1 MGDTAIRVRDLSK
14 LFVIGAKQQRYRT
27 LRDYLTDTAAA
38 SARRLHSLV
47 RPSGHA
53 QKKPD
58 NFIWALKDVSLEVG
72 HGEVVGVIGRNGAGK
87 STLLKILSRITEPT
101 EGYADVYGRVGSLLE
116 VGTGFHHELTG
127 RENIYLNG
135 AILGMKRAE
144 ITRKFDE
151 IVDFA
156 EVEKFIDT
164 PVKHYS
170 SGMYLRLAFAVA
182 AHLEPEILLV
192 DEVLAVGDVSFQ
204 KKCLGKMGGVA
215 REGRTVLFVSHNM
228 GAVRSLCQKGFV
240 LSGGQ
245 LVAAGEVDECIET
258 YYRMIGA
265 FQGAGDGQPRDG
277 GRSVFSPLRLIGG
290 DGNTIGQSQAFDVS
304 TDLHIDR
311 EVSGFT
317 LIFSLEDMHGRSICQ
332 LREEST
338 AMGLRKVLPGKY
350 PISVRFPP
358 LWLNPGLYSIHFTVR
373 FWAELSMARCASDKF
388 PLDVV
393 GRSGSADS
401 ILHPEVEWSVQC
413 EEATPEQPPPI
424 HHL

>member
-38 SARRLHSLV
+38 SARRLHSLE

-58 NFIWALKDVSLEVG
+58 NFIRALKDVSLEVG

-170 SGMYLRLAFAVA
+170 AGCICDLPSLWRPTWNPRSPGRRS
-182 AHLEPEILLV
+182 
-192 DEVLAVGDVSFQ
+192 VGRRDVSFQ

-373 FWAELSMARCASDKF
+373 FWAELSMARAHRTSF
-388 PLDVV
+388 LDVV
-393 GRSGSADS
+393 GQAARQIPSS
-401 ILHPEVEWSVQC
+401 IRR
-413 EEATPEQPPPI
+413 
-424 HHL
+424 